1 MDPKKIAEIEAC
13 LGEIRK
19 HLSEIRKQNLKA
31 VETLFELL
39 YSPLYEKVVKVMRNK
54 QTSQDIVQD
63 AFSTLLN
70 NGLSPFENFD
80 AVEKS
85 LVATCRDLCLNYAKD
100 QRTEIAIKNELTYLS
115 DKEQAS
121 IESEKMKA
129 EYSKAL
135 LQAYSKLSPQRKEIF
150 KRVSRG
156 ASSDE
161 IAADLNIKNKSI
173 HTINYITIK
182 RLKKSIQ

>member
-19 HLSEIRKQNLKA
+19 QNLKA
-31 VETLFELL
+31 AKILFELL
-39 YSPLYEKVVKVMRNK
+39 YSALYEKVLKVMRNK

-63 AFSTLLN
+63 AFSNLLN
-70 NGLSPFENFD
+70 KGLSAFENFE

-85 LVATCRDLCLNYAKD
+85 LVAMCRDLCLSYAKD
-100 QRTEIAIKNELTYLS
+100 QRTETIIKNELTYLS
-115 DKEQAS
+115 DKEQADV
-121 IESEKMKA
+121 ETEKMKA
-129 EYSKAL
+129 EFSDALSK
-135 LQAYSKLSPQRKEIF
+135 AYSKLPLQRKEIL
-150 KRVSRG
+150 KRLIRG

-182 RLKKSIQ
+182 RLKQSVK